1 MVEPKATVV
10 ITFGTYDLFHI
21 GHLRILERA
30 AGLGDKLVVGI
41 STDEFNWSKKQKLP
55 AVPYADRAA
64 IVGAIKCVDAVF
76 PEESMELKREY
87 IQKHDASVLVM
98 GDDWKGRFDEFKDI
112 CSVVYFPRTQ
122 NISST
127 LLKQQIASGTSSQ
140 RHS

>member
-41 STDEFNWSKKQKLP
+41 STDEFNWSKKQKMP

-76 PEESMELKREY
+76 SEESMELKREY
-87 IQKHDASVLVM
+87 IQKYDASVLVM
-98 GDDWKGRFDEFKDI
+98 GDDWEGRFDEFKDI